1 MTPRNPVI
9 RLAVPL
15 AAVAS
20 LSMLGSCGIFGIA
33 SKVGEAIEAEKK
45 IEVLAKYRGL
55 ENKTVAVVVNADRG
69 TLYDFPTVVP
79 QVAFNIAMG
88 IQQHVSGAKVMS
100 YRESLAWCYKT
111 PSWTTLPLGQVVDD
125 LGVERVVYVD
135 LYEFR
140 LNPPGNRW
148 LWEGMAGAN
157 IMILEKESLD
167 PDAAAETYE
176 MVVRFPDQKD
186 LSRESAREADVQL
199 GLVARFTQSVSKLFY
214 DHMEDKY
221 PDKKINPR

>member
-1 MTPRNPVI
+1 MKTTPRI
-9 RLAVPL
+9 L
-15 AAVAS
+15 AATLLLAAMPVLA
-20 LSMLGSCGIFGIA
+20 SCGVAGLA
-33 SKVGEAIEAEKK
+33 SKVGDAIEAEKK
-45 IEVLAKYRGL
+45 VEVLAKYRGL
-55 ENKTVAVVVNADRG
+55 ENRTVAVVVNADRG
-69 TLYDFPTVVP
+69 VLYEYPTVMPNVGGN
-79 QVAFNIAMG
+79 VAIDIKRF
-88 IQQHVSGAKVMS
+88 VSGS
-100 YRESLAWCYKT
+100 QILDPREALQWCYNK

-148 LWEGMAGAN
+148 IWDGMAGAT
-157 IMILEKESLD
+157 IGIIERDSLD

-199 GLVARFTQSVSKLFY
+199 GLVARFTQSVNKLFY

-221 PDKKINPR
+221 PDKKINPH